1 MADLYTIQDTLDNI
15 LFEIRRGGGTTSAGN
30 SSNNN
35 TSSGGGTGNKI
46 ADEVNKWTNALA
58 GGAKAVTSI
67 YLKSLEKEQNIWLQ
81 QQKVY
86 AKTLETGK
94 GIFERN
100 MSAFGKGMQGALNST
115 FSSILQ
121 GVTDGAYAAAS
132 NSIDYATEAMKTSFK
147 DFSARAALGF
157 FKATTEAETKLRN
170 KQLTYEQLSA
180 GANAVGSVAS
190 AFTGPWAVFAGAIS
204 NIASNIIDI
213 TKEIDVTT
221 DKIELDKLKMK
232 TQIEQQKIDTINDLM
247 SQVLDFTSSFGKATL
262 DYSKSIEKVVQT
274 TDESAKQI
282 ANITGMSAANS
293 KQYEDFMFKTLKN
306 LSFQNSEGKTT
317 YLNEDSKSLL
327 QAQKLYNEATTRNQ
341 VMSSEEFI
349 KNSMLGTV
357 LGDKNLASTLLGDM
371 DYFNKS
377 IETGTDLIFEM
388 FKEANKAGVS
398 NKKFAKDLQQNLKLA
413 QKYTFKGGIKGMMEM
428 SLWAQKTRFN
438 MQGLESIVDKVQDG
452 GLEGVITQAA
462 KLQVLGGHMAM
473 GSDPI
478 AMMYEAW
485 SDPESLAK
493 RFSDMTK
500 GIGHFNSK
508 TGEVDIKGAD
518 AMMLKQYAEA
528 TGINYND
535 ARAQI
540 TQRIKGEQ
548 IDKQLR
554 NKYTDQQ
561 KALIYNKAKLNENG
575 DWVVTL
581 DNGQTKGIN
590 ELEESDWNSL
600 MPTEE
605 SIEDYVSKIYSI
617 LAGEGGA
624 KNKQQADLADATKD
638 TFFEEFAK
646 RIGLTLSST
655 QGNRGETLVEM
666 IKTGAQEATT
676 LMDLELQ
683 RFEDMKG
690 KFKDI
695 FDIIN
700 KNVMEATNKFS
711 ESGSI
716 FNTLIEASLNRI
728 DSDTLLQRI
737 YGTGA
742 EQTVAKKEKSEIEQI
757 EENIKRLETEAKKD
771 GSLNLD
777 RRFKLKQAHAD
788 LYLANASKDWDE
800 GNYGSSIWN
809 WVKGTFIDSG
819 RSGARLAG
827 QKTQQINDGIIT
839 NDGLVQSDPK
849 DVAIFAKEGG
859 PIGKFLNDLTTD
871 VHTALGNGGMNGGKI
886 NIELSGKLELSS
898 GGQTINILEE
908 MRKNPLFVRNLTQL
922 LAENLSQ
929 AKNGGRGKS
938 ITSRL
943 V

>member
-1 MADLYTIQDTLDNI
+1 MADLYTIQNTLDNI
-15 LFEIRRGGGTTSAGN
+15 LFVLQRGGGTNSAGN

-35 TSSGGGTGNKI
+35 TSSGDSFSFGKVDVIGKTIG
-46 ADEVNKWTNALA
+46 ALTDL
-58 GGAKAVTSI
+58 GKAASTV
-67 YLKSLEKEQNIWLQ
+67 YLKTLEKEQNIWLQ
-81 QQKVY
+81 QQQVY
-86 AKTLETGK
+86 GKTLETGSN
-94 GIFERN
+94 IFKRSI
-100 MSAFGKGMQGALNST
+100 SAFGKGMNSALNTT
-115 FSSILQ
+115 FTSILQ
-121 GVTDGAYAAAS
+121 GVTEGAYTAAS
-132 NSIDYATEAMKTSFK
+132 NSIDYASEAMKNSFK
-147 DFSARAALGF
+147 DFSDRAALGF
-157 FKATTEAETKLRN
+157 LEVTSKAEMELKN
-170 KQLTYEQLSA
+170 KMTNYAMASA
-180 GANAVGSVAS
+180 GLNSVTSALGLIPGVGGAV
-190 AFTGPWAVFAGAIS
+190 AVAIS
-204 NIASNIIDI
+204 GLVNNIVQI

-221 DKIELDKLKMK
+221 DQFELQRLQRKSE
-232 TQIEQQKIDTINDLM
+232 IEQQKINYITELM
-247 SQVLDFTSSFGKATL
+247 SQVVDLSSEFGKSAL
-262 DYSKSIEKVVQT
+262 NFSKSIESVVQA

-282 ANITGMSAANS
+282 ANITGMSGANS

-317 YLNEDSKSLL
+317 YLDEDSKSLL

-540 TQRIKGEQ
+540 TQRIKGGQ

-590 ELEESDWNSL
+590 ELEEGDWNSL

-617 LAGEGGA
+617 LDEERGA
-624 KNKQQADLADATKD
+624 KNKQQSDLADATKD
-638 TFFEEFAK
+638 TIFEEFRK
-646 RIGLTLSST
+646 RIELTLTST
-655 QGNRGETLVEM
+655 EGERGKALIGM
-666 IKTGAQEATT
+666 IKESAQEATK

-683 RFEDMKG
+683 RFETLKD
-690 KFKDI
+690 KFGQFFK
-695 FDIIN
+695 IIN
-700 KNVMEATNKFS
+700 ANVTEATQKFNDSTNNLNKALKYIQGQMSKDDFVNSIVNTGKEDNTNKKQSGKTQNNKKRNPNPLGSTAGRPAFGDVEIENGDDFITSSNGKSMLTNGKNVT
-711 ESGSI
+711 
-716 FNTLIEASLNRI
+716 
-728 DSDTLLQRI
+728 
-737 YGTGA
+737 
-742 EQTVAKKEKSEIEQI
+742 QI
-757 EENIKRLETEAKKD
+757 
-771 GSLNLD
+771 
-777 RRFKLKQAHAD
+777 H
-788 LYLANASKDWDE
+788 
-800 GNYGSSIWN
+800 
-809 WVKGTFIDSG
+809 
-819 RSGARLAG
+819 
-827 QKTQQINDGIIT
+827 
-839 NDGLVQSDPK
+839 DGLVQSDPK

-871 VHTALGNGGMNGGKI
+871 VHTALGNGGMNGGKM

-898 GGQTINILEE
+898 GGQAINILEE